1 MYFRLLKNARITRHC
16 IYVAHHYIYHSQIS
30 IEHYV
35 FSPPGIPEY
44 LEDIDISRQCT
55 GTPVMASK
63 NMLLYFKPN
72 EVFIFYKCR
81 FGVYQIYIY
90 RCIIFYTVLPIIF
103 SGKLFSQRNA

>member
-1 MYFRLLKNARITRHC
+1 MYFRLLKNAIYNYHFTRHC

-35 FSPPGIPEY
+35 FSPPDIPEY

-63 NMLLYFKPN
+63 NMSL
-72 EVFIFYKCR
+72 
-81 FGVYQIYIY
+81 
-90 RCIIFYTVLPIIF
+90 
-103 SGKLFSQRNA
+103 

>member
-1 MYFRLLKNARITRHC
+1 MYFRLPKNARLKNNTRHC
-16 IYVAHHYIYHSQIS
+16 IYVAHHYIYHSQTS

-63 NMLLYFKPN
+63 NMSL
-72 EVFIFYKCR
+72 
-81 FGVYQIYIY
+81 
-90 RCIIFYTVLPIIF
+90 
-103 SGKLFSQRNA
+103 